1 MSNFIKSHKI
11 FDICSTSFRCVEKS
25 NHSIQFGR
33 QLKHSTNFTEKI
45 IKTTIILI
53 QNAIH
58 LLYISLCRNPS
69 AWCSKHHIFRFLI
82 LESGLYGIVNQ
93 YVPPDDDGDSL
104 KVVHTTILYTLF
116 DVYFS
121 PWVDTSLENILCLL
135 IFFFHLTWFF
145 KERLWMHST
154 LSIQSY
160 AYYLQL
166 DMLIKWQTLWE
177 HFYCPIQH
185 MFYCYFI
192 WFYQIEFNCNTNL
205 K

>member
-1 MSNFIKSHKI
+1 MPSI
-11 FDICSTSFRCVEKS
+11 F
-25 NHSIQFGR
+25 
-33 QLKHSTNFTEKI
+33 
-45 IKTTIILI
+45 
-53 QNAIH
+53 
-58 LLYISLCRNPS
+58 YISLCRNPS

-154 LSIQSY
+154 ISIQSY

-166 DMLIKWQTLWE
+166 GMLIKWQTLQE

-185 MFYCYFI
+185 MFYCYLFHMVLSNWIQLQYKLKIKI
-192 WFYQIEFNCNTNL
+192 WHNHCVMKVSMAKDKTRRQRWNVT
-205 K
+205 

>member
-1 MSNFIKSHKI
+1 MKTHWYKI
-11 FDICSTSFRCVEKS
+11 ADVTHIVHTTHHYTILPYNWKTAQTFNKFHGKNHQNHNNIDSKCHPSF
-25 NHSIQFGR
+25 
-33 QLKHSTNFTEKI
+33 
-45 IKTTIILI
+45 
-53 QNAIH
+53 
-58 LLYISLCRNPS
+58 ISLCRNPS

-104 KVVHTTILYTLF
+104 KVVPHTIYLF

-145 KERLWMHST
+145 KKRLWMHCT

-166 DMLIKWQTLWE
+166 GMLIKWQTLRE
-177 HFYCPIQH
+177 HFYCRIQH